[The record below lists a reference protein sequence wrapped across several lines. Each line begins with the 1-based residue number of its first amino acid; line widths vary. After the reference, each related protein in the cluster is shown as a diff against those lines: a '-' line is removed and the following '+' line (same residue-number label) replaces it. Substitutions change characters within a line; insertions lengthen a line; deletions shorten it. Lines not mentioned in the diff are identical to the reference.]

1 MKRVAINGFG
11 RIGRAFFRL
20 AFGNPEIEIVAINDP
35 FFKLDMARYLLM
47 NDSVYGKYGKTVEV
61 ADGGLTVDGTTIK
74 FLAEREPDQLPWGEL
89 NIDLVVEATGVF
101 RAYSGPKGA
110 SRHIGRS
117 QARIAVRSQQG
128 RRHREDSTDC
138 LWCESSSDY

>member
-47 NDSVYGKYGKTVEV
+47 NDSVYGRYGKTVEV
-61 ADGGLTVDGTTIK
+61 AEKGLLVDGKMIQ
-74 FLAEREPDQLPWGEL
+74 FLAEREPDQLPWGDL
-89 NIDLVVEATGVF
+89 NIDLV
-101 RAYSGPKGA
+101 
-110 SRHIGRS
+110 
-117 QARIAVRSQQG
+117 
-128 RRHREDSTDC
+128 
-138 LWCESSSDY
+138 